1 MATLSSADLIAQLS
15 WRYAVK
21 KFDAT
26 RTLTGAQW
34 ETLQQALELSPS
46 SYGLEPWKFLH
57 IQTPAVRK
65 QLQAAAW
72 GQTQVVDASHFL
84 VLAIVKDF
92 GQAGVDAFIRRT
104 AEVRKVP
111 ESTLEGYKGHIVG
124 DLVTGP
130 RKAIINEWTARQLY
144 IALGTLLT
152 SAAVLGID
160 ACPME
165 GFDIAR
171 FDEILGLGAKGL
183 SARVCCA
190 LGYRSP
196 EDKYASAAKVRFARA
211 QVFEVV

>member
-1 MATLSSADLIAQLS
+1 MSTISATDLIAQLS

-21 KFDAT
+21 EFDPA
-26 RTLTGAQW
+26 RTLSDAQW
-34 ETLQQALELSPS
+34 DTLLQTLELSPS

-57 IQTPAVRK
+57 IKSPEVRK
-65 QLQAAAW
+65 RLQAAAW
-72 GQTQVVDASHFL
+72 GQSKVVDASHFL

-92 GQAGVDAFIRRT
+92 GKTGIDAYFRRA

-111 ESTLEGYKGHIVG
+111 ESSLDGYRGMIVN
-124 DLVTGP
+124 DLVNGQ
-130 RKAIINEWTARQLY
+130 RHAIINEWSARQLY

-165 GFDIAR
+165 GFDIAQY
-171 FDEILGLGAKGL
+171 DEILGLPAKGL

-190 LGYRSP
+190 LGFRSST
-196 EDKYASAAKVRFARA
+196 DKYSGAAKVRFPRA